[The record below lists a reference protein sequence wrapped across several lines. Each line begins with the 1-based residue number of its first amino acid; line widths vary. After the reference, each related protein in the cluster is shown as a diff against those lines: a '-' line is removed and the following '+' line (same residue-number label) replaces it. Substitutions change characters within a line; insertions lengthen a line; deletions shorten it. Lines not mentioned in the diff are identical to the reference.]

1 MTPTQASLFASLV
14 PTGVAVHE
22 IFRPPDHPA
31 ATLWWAALPE
41 EERLQALQAVSARR
55 ADLAAGRRLAHAAL
69 ASFGADVPVI
79 GRGIRGEPLWPAGTI
94 GSITHCEGYAAAAA
108 AATTACC
115 AIGIDVEPAL
125 SLPAG
130 VLDAIASNSE
140 RGHIAALELHDAWTP
155 LGPPSFLYQRGLLQS
170 LVSAGE
176 IVAGLPRRYGASGSI
191 ERDVRRRDRTPCSAV
206 DPPGTARRTLGCTRR
221 IHRNRAHDRYDRRFL
236 LGWAQPT

>member
-41 EERLQALQAVSARR
+41 EERLQSLQAVSARR

-155 LGPPSFLYQRGLLQS
+155 WDRLLFCIKEACYKAWYPLERSWLDFPDATVHLDPSSETFAVEIGPHVQRS
-170 LVSAGE
+170 
-176 IVAGLPRRYGASGSI
+176 ILPARLDGRWA
-191 ERDVRRRDRTPCSAV
+191 VRGGFI
-206 DPPGTARRTLGCTRR
+206 GTALTIDTTAGSC
-221 IHRNRAHDRYDRRFL
+221 
-236 LGWAQPT
+236 